1 MPQEPSQFIL
11 PSAAQGASAAAAA
24 ALKGNTSP
32 RPLAAQR
39 AAANIRALSM
49 TLALRQYVYNPK
61 PLYHT
66 GPVKA
71 TPARRALLLTAQS
84 AKPPP
89 RRRLLIDHAL
99 SSTQQVEEEDED
111 EDCLVTTKTTKVLDQ
126 YGRTQLITTKTI
138 RTLADGSRTIETT
151 TRNISRL
158 GLRLNS
164 LRTGLLLLNQVQP
177 QPLNL
182 DKIDEDL
189 QDFDYN
195 YLDENQPLQLN
206 QHHPTKREQQQ
217 QQQPYALPP
226 LKPVDVRTNSLL
238 SSLSQPKLRLILKN
252 TQRPP
257 LADEATRI
265 EVINDADIELEP
277 HPYQN
282 LKQTP
287 KLPPLLPPQV
297 QQLEFVTM
305 ERLSSPGGSIK
316 FNNMVETHHY
326 YDALKKPRTLPQQ
339 PQPGKRGTNKEA
351 LGALLTAPPLADFY
365 AAALEA
371 AHRKVYGDRDP
382 NQVAAAGA
390 AGGAAVALPPIPQ
403 DIQVKPLVVQDD
415 GVQANYNYEN
425 HHKSFVGTLLRDG
438 VPPLKRDRERELE
451 RERKRQAKE
460 AKAQAKEAK
469 AQAKDAEGKKGVLG
483 GLFKRRRA
491 LEEEELEVAS
501 PEAAQAQFT
510 PPQSPGFIETHQ
522 DVQKLNLFKDKLKH
536 GGQRIFEKFEAP
548 VQGKPED
555 YAKDTVAVGAVGA
568 TAAGANG
575 VGGVANANANVNSP
589 PAQGFAIN
597 SRDGRSLFERRLL
610 AERFGPLLG
619 PVLLPQQQQQVRGQ
633 PAQVLAVAVQDTVV
647 SAGGVTQATRTVVK
661 ERLPAVQQ
669 AVHQAASR
677 PLESMPIIGTPTAPK
692 LTKDE
697 GLITDERQRALGP
710 AFQGKNQQQPVTTT
724 GAVVANPDEY
734 QHGVQDG
741 YRRGEQLNEQDY
753 ERGLSAG
760 YQQGEV
766 RNEQDYERGLNA
778 GYVAGEARNEKDYQ
792 RGVHDAQR
800 EAELR
805 QRELELRQREAEQA
819 RLEQA
824 RKAEQAREAQQQAQ
838 YQRGLQSGYQQGE
851 QLNEQDYE
859 RGLAAGFEQ
868 GEAQNEAEFDRG
880 LTAGIKAGEAQSEAD
895 YQRGLAEGQ
904 AAGQAQLEA
913 DYQRGLA
920 AGREAGK
927 AQAEADYE
935 RGLQAGREA
944 GAAQIEQ
951 ERQREAEAEQ
961 RRQREIEAEQ
971 QRQREIEAEQ
981 ERQRELEAQ
990 RAKEQ
995 ALQRE
1000 RQREQEQIARAQADY
1015 QRGLNDGFQTG
1026 EYKNEQDYERGLE
1039 AGYEQ
1044 GEVLNDTDYQRGLN
1058 AGFKQGEVKNEQD
1071 YDRGLAAGFHQGEV
1085 QNDRDYDRGLNAGY
1099 QQGEAH
1105 IKQSQALYE
1114 EEYRQGYKAGYKRGL
1129 ELLDEEKAKAAPA
1142 VATANLTLPTT
1153 STTSQAPTVVPTTGI
1168 VGKSATTTT
1177 AAPVTPL
1184 KPQQPVVVQRT
1195 VVAAAAERPESGEL
1209 GVIDSYAVTLDE
1221 AASPDAE
1228 RTPLQRNKS
1237 LSSYKRILKLGAFFS
1252 RNKSKDKVKDKEAE
1266 AAATK
1271 QRKGSLDSLATVPS
1285 FGATAPNAIGTVF
1298 ADGATSAKLANVPQA
1313 ARTTKQDP
1321 VENTAFALLPRLN
1334 STNVRNAATTGSTAA
1349 NTSNFDNLETVEV
1362 GELDGELDEEWGTP
1376 PPELK
1381 EPVDFPIVGASTNKA
1396 KLTAHLE
1403 ALITEPQH
1411 AYSQHA
1417 RQPEPLL
1424 TDRQAEPLITDRN
1437 VGETY
1442 PEPSYS
1448 VSEPL
1453 RDEDEY
1459 GEAYDDAFDRTL
1471 DTSNYLAGDNR
1482 EHGLPVELVQRL
1494 AGINPATD
1502 SIPVVVPLDSLR
1514 AAHVQDLPVVNP
1526 TGVSAPTQR
1535 TVEPLNDDVDP
1546 SSYAHTK
1553 IAVPTLEDVG
1563 TPGFDS
1569 AEAIDTGLLYF
1580 AELIRK
1586 PNTDGYNTHLDLT
1599 YDYLNLP
1606 DLRYAL
1612 KADMPAPNIMSDVP
1626 EDLESPQHL
1635 PRVPKDLALAA
1646 AAAAP
1651 AAAVRDVNVREGN
1664 TPIYANATK
1673 QLSKTATAANTTTL
1687 PKVIPL
1693 LPKATYV
1700 GSGSTQHQFTTPRH
1714 VSHKQHAGPTISA
1727 QAKAASPEPHN
1738 ITRGVEAAFAR
1749 GLHALNHQPQ
1759 QQPQTY
1765 QTTYQT
1771 TTHQRTRLG
1780 GGFAPPKTSQ
1790 NRASHAAKKLTTLL
1804 FYDVDN
1810 IVGDTEDRDSLLGRQ
1825 AAAKTRYSGELDREV
1840 LIQQEAR
1847 ATHVVTNATPVAS
1860 PSLLARLQQERTP
1873 IVTNLVEPKR
1883 KLLDPKRADATA
1895 AIGSTGA
1902 AAATAASPR
1911 TPQLQQGAGFG
1922 TSPSTQQLPQGL
1934 PYGQHTPREA
1944 PHLGGAPQKP
1954 LASVNTTPKSL
1965 VGALAHTTPAS
1976 PQVINAGG
1984 FGYLA
1989 DTEPRPKFLNNSE
2002 HLTLTH
2008 LEQPT
2013 NLTAL
2018 TNPNEF
2024 IQEETYMTEETE
2036 VIPQAQ
2042 AATGEA
2048 PALPSAVANE
2058 TTVSDVTI
2066 DDGPKKKKR
2075 GGKFKSKIMKYFV
2088 NPQVA

>member
-1 MPQEPSQFIL
+1 MT
-11 PSAAQGASAAAAA
+11 SAS
-24 ALKGNTSP
+24 
-32 RPLAAQR
+32 
-39 AAANIRALSM
+39 
-49 TLALRQYVYNPK
+49 RQYVYNPK
-61 PLYHT
+61 PSYHT

-71 TPARRALLLTAQS
+71 TPARRASSLTAQS

-89 RRRLLIDHAL
+89 RRRLSIDHAL

-126 YGRTQLITTKTI
+126 YGRTQSITTKTI

-151 TRNISRL
+151 TRNISRS
-158 GLRLNS
+158 GSRSNS
-164 LRTGLLLLNQVQP
+164 LRTGSLLSNQVQP

-217 QQQPYALPP
+217 QPYVSPP
-226 LKPVDVRTNSLL
+226 LKPVDVRTNSL
-238 SSLSQPKLRLILKN
+238 SSSSSQPKLRSILKN

-287 KLPPLLPPQV
+287 KSPPLSPPQV
-297 QQLEFVTM
+297 QQSEFVTM

-326 YDALKKPRTLPQQ
+326 YDASKKSRTSPQQ

-351 LGALLTAPPLADFY
+351 LGASSTAPPSADFY

-390 AGGAAVALPPIPQ
+390 AGGAAGGAAVASPPIPQ

-425 HHKSFVGTLLRDG
+425 HHKSFVGTSLRDG
-438 VPPLKRDRERELE
+438 VPASKRDRERELE

-491 LEEEELEVAS
+491 SEEEELEVAS

-522 DVQKLNLFKDKLKH
+522 DVQKSNSFKDKLKH

-597 SRDGRSLFERRLL
+597 SRDGRSSFERRSS
-610 AERFGPLLG
+610 AERFGPSSG
-619 PVLLPQQQQQVRGQ
+619 PVSLPQQQQQQQQVRAQ
-633 PAQVLAVAVQDTVV
+633 PAQVSAVAVQDTVV
-647 SAGGVTQATRTVVK
+647 SAGGVTQATRTVVE
-661 ERLPAVQQ
+661 ERSPAVQQ

-677 PLESMPIIGTPTAPK
+677 PVESMPIIGTPTAPK

-697 GLITDERQRALGP
+697 GLITDERQKALGP
-710 AFQGKNQQQPVTTT
+710 AFQGKNQQQPATTT

-741 YRRGEQLNEQDY
+741 FRRGEQLNEQDY
-753 ERGLSAG
+753 ERGLNAG

-824 RKAEQAREAQQQAQ
+824 RKAEQAREAQQQAE
-838 YQRGLQSGYQQGE
+838 YQRGLQSE
-851 QLNEQDYE
+851 HLNEQDYQ

-868 GEAQNEAEFDRG
+868 GEAQNEAEYDRG
-880 LTAGIKAGEAQSEAD
+880 LAAGIQAGEAQSEAD
-895 YQRGLAEGQ
+895 YQRGIVEGQ
-904 AAGQAQLEA
+904 AAGQAQLDA

-944 GAAQIEQ
+944 GAAQLEQ
-951 ERQREAEAEQ
+951 E
-961 RRQREIEAEQ
+961 RQREIEAEQ
-971 QRQREIEAEQ
+971 QRQREIEAEQQRQREIEAEQERQRELEAEQ

-1000 RQREQEQIARAQADY
+1000 RQREQEQIAWAQAEQARQADY
-1015 QRGLNDGFQTG
+1015 QRGLNDGLQTG
-1026 EYKNEQDYERGLE
+1026 ENENEQDYERGLE

-1044 GEVLNDTDYQRGLN
+1044 GEVLNDADHQRGLN

-1085 QNDRDYDRGLNAGY
+1085 QNDRDFDRGLNAGY
-1099 QQGEAH
+1099 QQGEAQ
-1105 IKQSQALYE
+1105 IKQSQASYE

-1142 VATANLTLPTT
+1142 VATANSTLPTT
-1153 STTSQAPTVVPTTGI
+1153 STTAPTVVPTTGI
-1168 VGKSATTTT
+1168 VGKSTTATTAT
-1177 AAPVTPL
+1177 PVTPS

-1209 GVIDSYAVTLDE
+1209 GVIDSYAVTSDE

-1237 LSSYKRILKLGAFFS
+1237 SSSYKRISKLGAFFS

-1271 QRKGSLDSLATVPS
+1271 QRKGSSDSSATAPNFS
-1285 FGATAPNAIGTVF
+1285 ATAPNAIGTVF
-1298 ADGATSAKLANVPQA
+1298 AGGATSAKSANVPQV

-1321 VENTAFALLPRLN
+1321 VENTAFASLPRSS
-1334 STNVRNAATTGSTAA
+1334 STNVRNAATTGTAA

-1362 GELDGELDEEWGTP
+1362 GELDGESDEEWGTP

-1381 EPVDFPIVGASTNKA
+1381 EPVDFPIAAASTNKEKSKA
-1396 KLTAHLE
+1396 QSE

-1453 RDEDEY
+1453 RDEDELN
-1459 GEAYDDAFDRTL
+1459 EAYDDAFDRTS
-1471 DTSNYLAGDNR
+1471 DTSNYSAGDNR
-1482 EHGLPVELVQRL
+1482 EHGLPVESVQRS
-1494 AGINPATD
+1494 AGVNPATD
-1502 SIPVVVPLDSLR
+1502 SIPVVVPLDSSK

-1569 AEAIDTGLLYF
+1569 AEAIDTGSSYF
-1580 AELIRK
+1580 AESIRK
-1586 PNTDGYNTHLDLT
+1586 PNTDGYNTHSDST
-1599 YDYLNLP
+1599 YDYSNLP
-1606 DLRYAL
+1606 DSRYAS

-1626 EDLESPQHL
+1626 EDVESPQHS
-1635 PRVPKDLALAA
+1635 PRVPKDLASAA

-1673 QLSKTATAANTTTL
+1673 QSSKTATAANTTTS
-1687 PKVIPL
+1687 PKVTPSS
-1693 LPKATYV
+1693 PKATYV
-1700 GSGSTQHQFTTPRH
+1700 GSGSTQHQFTTPHH

-1727 QAKAASPEPHN
+1727 QAKAASPEPQN
-1738 ITRGVEAAFAR
+1738 MTRGVEAAFAR
-1749 GLHALNHQPQ
+1749 GSHALNHQPQ
-1759 QQPQTY
+1759 QQPQAY

-1771 TTHQRTRLG
+1771 TTHQRTRSG

-1790 NRASHAAKKLTTLL
+1790 NRASHAAKKSTTSS

-1810 IVGDTEDRDSLLGRQ
+1810 IVSDTEDRDSLLGRQ

-1860 PSLLARLQQERTP
+1860 PSSSARLQQERTP
-1873 IVTNLVEPKR
+1873 IVTDLVEPKR
-1883 KLLDPKRADATA
+1883 KSLDPKRADATA
-1895 AIGSTGA
+1895 AIGTTG

-1922 TSPSTQQLPQGL
+1922 TSPSTQQSPQGL

-1954 LASVNTTPKSL
+1954 SASVNTTPKSL
-1965 VGALAHTTPAS
+1965 VGASAHTTPAS

-1989 DTEPRPKFLNNSE
+1989 DTEPRPKFSNNSE
-2002 HLTLTH
+2002 HSTSTH
-2008 LEQPT
+2008 SEQPT
-2013 NLTAL
+2013 NSTAL

-2042 AATGEA
+2042 AATGVA
-2048 PALPSAVANE
+2048 PASPSAVANE